1 MRRHRPRLQ
10 RKVGRELLYCA
21 MPVRSGANFHFVEWN
36 LSTILSPGKSLMQR
50 STIIAKCLLNSNMYT
65 RLEDAESR
73 VNQVFEK
80 SFPGQDFFAWNLN
93 VDDDAAENVIQT
105 VGKAISISVDL
116 LILDLWDEMPDRVK
130 DAHRRRLW

>member
-1 MRRHRPRLQ
+1 MRGHTPRLQ
-10 RKVGRELLYCA
+10 RAK
-21 MPVRSGANFHFVEWN
+21 PVRRAANFHFVEWN

-73 VNQVFEK
+73 VNEVFKK

>member
-1 MRRHRPRLQ
+1 
-10 RKVGRELLYCA
+10 
-21 MPVRSGANFHFVEWN
+21 
-36 LSTILSPGKSLMQR
+36 MQR
-50 STIIAKCLLNSNMYT
+50 STIIAKCLLNSNMCT
-65 RLEDAESR
+65 RLEGAESR
-73 VNQVFEK
+73 VNEVFEK

-93 VDDDAAENVIQT
+93 VDDEAAANVIQT